1 MTYEDKIK
9 YNIEKIRSY
18 IDVLVRSGY
27 CRFDAF
33 AISIAERN
41 PSLYLRNRWQLAK
54 LWNANAEICHA
65 EIATHEDVVRGVR
78 KADSI
83 LRDSGHIALKRHIL
97 PKDPSEHPLPFFFL
111 ELYKNKAYPKL
122 VEEVQGVFRKTTKQY
137 MLPVKFP
144 SALAQASFASL
155 RPYVPE
161 CTWEYLFAI
170 LGTLNIVFEIKP
182 PRNSIAGNC
191 TLDIIGG
198 IARVTIN
205 ASSNKWKFLCTALHE
220 ISHAL
225 NPSRYS
231 PHDDYWKSIYATL
244 LADFYDFFP
253 DEYKSEVVW
262 GMVYAPASLRSTNF
276 YGRAVLFGLDDVE
289 PSPEYIQYS
298 IAKLQYFIRSDKL
311 EEPSAGYRQDE
322 DEFTIRKSDASIV
335 DVDLSFDEETELKR
349 WWFLSSHD
357 LCVPKTIEEKLIK
370 ILYAI
375 PYKVSSRVWNL
386 YAKQYGDGAYR
397 YAQNTIGAWIDKSVN
412 TILGYRFFSLVP
424 IIFSYEKRC
433 ELCRSILEF
442 SDKLYRRAEWKRHQL
457 NYCFTIPWFR
467 WRRRKES
474 ICTMICNHGNKM
486 AETFDYE
493 VKYRLNDCLFSAYWL
508 NQQDMIAYRQELSEC
523 KRKEFLEVTH
533 TARSLIDRLESSYS
547 GSEIS
552 ADIIFPDAEYKVR
565 IIPSLKYVVSM
576 LMPWIVVLGLILL
589 TYWCKRGK

>member
-1 MTYEDKIK
+1 MTYEDMIK

-18 IDVLVRSGY
+18 IDVLVQSGH
-27 CRFDAF
+27 CCFDAF

-41 PSLYLRNRWQLAK
+41 PSLYLRNRWQLEK

-65 EIATHEDVVRGVR
+65 EIATHEDVVRGVE

-83 LRDSGHIALKRHIL
+83 LRESGHIALKRHVL

-111 ELYKNKAYPKL
+111 ELDKHKGYPKV
-122 VEEVQGVFRKTTKQY
+122 VEECQGIFRKTTRQY

-144 SALAQASFASL
+144 TALAQTSFASL

-161 CTWEYLFAI
+161 STWEYLFAI

-182 PRNSIAGNC
+182 PRNSIVGNC

-205 ASSNKWKFLCTALHE
+205 ASSNKWKILCTVLHE

-289 PSPEYIQYS
+289 PSAEYIQYS
-298 IAKLQYFIRSDKL
+298 IAKLHNLIESNRFDES
-311 EEPSAGYRQDE
+311 SVGYRQNE
-322 DEFTIRKSDASIV
+322 NGFAIRKTDDLVV
-335 DVDLSFDEETELKR
+335 DVDLSFDEEAELKR

-357 LCVPKTIEEKLIK
+357 LCVPRTIEEKLIK
-370 ILYAI
+370 ILYAM
-375 PYKVSSRVWNL
+375 PYKVSSRVWTL

-397 YAQNTIGAWIDKSVN
+397 YAQNTIGAWIDKSVD

-424 IIFSYEKRC
+424 IVFSYEKRC

-442 SDKLYRRAEWKRHQL
+442 SDKLYRRAEGKRHQS
-457 NYCFTIPWFR
+457 NYCFKIPWFR
-467 WRRRKES
+467 WRVRRQS
-474 ICTMICNHGNKM
+474 IYVMICNHGNKM

-493 VKYRLNDCLFSAYWL
+493 VKYRFKDCLFSAYWL
-508 NQQDMIAYRQELSEC
+508 NQQDMIAYRKELSEC
-523 KRKEFLEVTH
+523 KRKEFLEVTY
-533 TARSLIDRLESSYS
+533 TAKSLIDRLENSYS

-552 ADIIFPDAEYKVR
+552 TDIIFPDAEYKVR
-565 IIPSLKYVVSM
+565 IIPSLKYVVSL
-576 LMPWIVVLGLILL
+576 LMPWIFVLGLILL
-589 TYWCKRGK
+589 TFWCKQGK